1 MQVTRDHN
9 EGAAAE
15 GRNRP
20 LPPAF
25 NSATYVRNRKIRR
38 SPEVIMEKQIEA
50 AARVLIGLVRQSEVE
65 NNTRVGAELTLE
77 VELPGGGR
85 ETWQMTIQRTAST

>member
-1 MQVTRDHN
+1 
-9 EGAAAE
+9 
-15 GRNRP
+15 
-20 LPPAF
+20 
-25 NSATYVRNRKIRR
+25 
-38 SPEVIMEKQIEA
+38 MEKQIEA